1 MDYSGRW
8 QVITCHLPP
17 ACYDGASMKVIEE
30 TESRLVLRQ
39 RPVALYMLGVFLLA
53 ASVWALWTQVIAVG
67 VWPGRL
73 LGVILFL
80 AGLGTAVLLL
90 AGSTTAT
97 FDKTV
102 GTVTVRRHSV
112 LRQTEQTH
120 ALSAI
125 QQVTVGLGRAYD
137 PSDRLVSRTHHL
149 LLVLDKGRMVQLAG
163 GGKIQ
168 IARLVGT
175 AVHIRSFL
183 GLV

>member
-1 MDYSGRW
+1 
-8 QVITCHLPP
+8 
-17 ACYDGASMKVIEE
+17 MKVIEE
-30 TESRLVLRQ
+30 TDSLLVLRQ
-39 RPVALYMLGVFLLA
+39 RPVVLYLLGLFLLG

-67 VWPGRL
+67 VWHGRL

-80 AGLGTAVLLL
+80 AGMGTAVLLL
-90 AGSTTAT
+90 AVSTTAT

-120 ALSAI
+120 PLSTI

-149 LLVLDKGRMVQLAG
+149 LLVLDRGRIVQLAG

-168 IARLVGT
+168 ISRLVGT
-175 AVHIRSFL
+175 AVRIREFL
-183 GLV
+183 K